1 MATATQGVEERAAH
15 GSSAPPSTE
24 TFTAVPPS
32 PPARYHRVSDF
43 SADSGGEEMESGA
56 LASDDKLEAP
66 SVATSPERVIEY
78 CADPEQT
85 ITNYRLVGV
94 VGLCVVVVLV
104 QTVFCLMLYLRRPDR
119 IVVDRTAGGDRVVV
133 MNDREYGLSD
143 SVEFG
148 KDTPTAGDKKYL
160 ASRYLELL
168 YGNNPDARD
177 KQLERAIRLMT
188 PVNGRKFFNYLKD
201 NRILEQQAVES
212 WQAVWTPQTVTID
225 ANDPFTVRAIG
236 IQRLTRIV
244 NGASVEET
252 RQLNVIVKLNRDQL
266 GRDDRNLRTGYLVD
280 WFDWN
285 ELKSPDTV
293 GSTPKSAALSNNAQP
308 GT

>member
-1 MATATQGVEERAAH
+1 MQTATQIVEERATH
-15 GSSAPPSTE
+15 GAPPSTE
-24 TFTAVPPS
+24 KFISTSTPHQ
-32 PPARYHRVSDF
+32 Y
-43 SADSGGEEMESGA
+43 GGEEMKYDKAA
-56 LASDDKLEAP
+56 LVGDNAETPAAAP
-66 SVATSPERVIEY
+66 GLERVIEY

-104 QTVFCLMLYLRRPDR
+104 QTIFCLMLYLRRPDR

-133 MNDREYGLSD
+133 MNDREYGLTD
-143 SVEFG
+143 NIEFG

-177 KQLERAIRLMT
+177 KQLERAIRLMM
-188 PVNGRKFFNYLKD
+188 PVNGRKFFSYLKD
-201 NRILEQQAVES
+201 NRILEQQAAES
-212 WQAVWTPQTVTID
+212 WQAVWTPQTITID

-244 NGASVEET
+244 NSASIEET
-252 RQLNVIVKLNRDQL
+252 RQLNVIVKLSRDQL

-285 ELKSPDTV
+285 ELRDPQTSTATTNSATSTATV
-293 GSTPKSAALSNNAQP
+293 NARN
-308 GT
+308 GR

>member
-15 GSSAPPSTE
+15 SSSSAPPSTE
-24 TFTAVPPS
+24 KFIAS
-32 PPARYHRVSDF
+32 PPTTARHYRAGDLV
-43 SADSGGEEMESGA
+43 AGSGGEEMEVGSR
-56 LASDDKLEAP
+56 ASDALLEAP
-66 SVATSPERVIEY
+66 SAATSPERVIEY

-104 QTVFCLMLYLRRPDR
+104 QTIFCLMLYLRRPDR

-133 MNDREYGLSD
+133 MNDREYGLTD

-148 KDTPTAGDKKYL
+148 KETPTTGDKKYL

-201 NRILEQQAVES
+201 NRILEQQATES

-252 RQLNVIVKLNRDQL
+252 RQMNVVVKLNRDQL

-285 ELKSPDTV
+285 ELKSPSEV
-293 GSTPKSAALSNNAQP
+293 GSSSKPVDVSSNA
-308 GT
+308 GTR